1 MRANN
6 AGLLLIYE
14 VILTPTHSRWGGAL
28 GSTLG
33 VSPPPKWSVAS
44 CPDHERIERNRPAI
58 RHVLSS
64 QILFSP
70 VRRPWDSRRSTP
82 DLLTLSTYGIA
93 ALVAGGIA
101 AKLGFFKGL
110 WVALFAAKKFI
121 IIGIIALVVAIKK
134 FFGKGK
140 NVTES

>member
-1 MRANN
+1 MVDFS
-6 AGLLLIYE
+6 AGHRYGDFDSK
-14 VILTPTHSRWGGAL
+14 TD
-28 GSTLG
+28 
-33 VSPPPKWSVAS
+33 KVA
-44 CPDHERIERNRPAI
+44 
-58 RHVLSS
+58 
-64 QILFSP
+64 
-70 VRRPWDSRRSTP
+70 
-82 DLLTLSTYGIA
+82 TYGIA

>member
-1 MRANN
+1 M
-6 AGLLLIYE
+6 
-14 VILTPTHSRWGGAL
+14 
-28 GSTLG
+28 
-33 VSPPPKWSVAS
+33 
-44 CPDHERIERNRPAI
+44 
-58 RHVLSS
+58 
-64 QILFSP
+64 
-70 VRRPWDSRRSTP
+70 RRPWDSRRSTP
-82 DLLTLSTYGIA
+82 DLLTLSTYGIAALVAGGIA

>member
-1 MRANN
+1 M
-6 AGLLLIYE
+6 
-14 VILTPTHSRWGGAL
+14 
-28 GSTLG
+28 
-33 VSPPPKWSVAS
+33 
-44 CPDHERIERNRPAI
+44 
-58 RHVLSS
+58 
-64 QILFSP
+64 
-70 VRRPWDSRRSTP
+70 RRPWDSRRSTP
-82 DLLTLSTYGIA
+82 DLLTLSTYDGIA

>member
-1 MRANN
+1 M
-6 AGLLLIYE
+6 
-14 VILTPTHSRWGGAL
+14 
-28 GSTLG
+28 
-33 VSPPPKWSVAS
+33 
-44 CPDHERIERNRPAI
+44 
-58 RHVLSS
+58 
-64 QILFSP
+64 
-70 VRRPWDSRRSTP
+70 RRPWDSRRSTA

>member
-1 MRANN
+1 M
-6 AGLLLIYE
+6 
-14 VILTPTHSRWGGAL
+14 
-28 GSTLG
+28 
-33 VSPPPKWSVAS
+33 
-44 CPDHERIERNRPAI
+44 
-58 RHVLSS
+58 
-64 QILFSP
+64 
-70 VRRPWDSRRSTP
+70 
-82 DLLTLSTYGIA
+82 GIA
-93 ALVAGGIA
+93 VLVAGGIA

>member
-1 MRANN
+1 M
-6 AGLLLIYE
+6 G
-14 VILTPTHSRWGGAL
+14 LTPL
-28 GSTLG
+28 
-33 VSPPPKWSVAS
+33 
-44 CPDHERIERNRPAI
+44 D
-58 RHVLSS
+58 
-64 QILFSP
+64 
-70 VRRPWDSRRSTP
+70 P

-93 ALVAGGIA
+93 ALIA

>member
-1 MRANN
+1 M
-6 AGLLLIYE
+6 
-14 VILTPTHSRWGGAL
+14 V
-28 GSTLG
+28 
-33 VSPPPKWSVAS
+33 PPPSCAGELESVKKSGVGDQCKLRMSAHLP
-44 CPDHERIERNRPAI
+44 CGDHGTHAARP
-58 RHVLSS
+58 
-64 QILFSP
+64 
-70 VRRPWDSRRSTP
+70 P

>member
-1 MRANN
+1 
-6 AGLLLIYE
+6 
-14 VILTPTHSRWGGAL
+14 
-28 GSTLG
+28 
-33 VSPPPKWSVAS
+33 
-44 CPDHERIERNRPAI
+44 
-58 RHVLSS
+58 
-64 QILFSP
+64 
-70 VRRPWDSRRSTP
+70 VRRPWDSRRSTA

-93 ALVAGGIA
+93 AT
-101 AKLGFFKGL
+101 LGFFKGL